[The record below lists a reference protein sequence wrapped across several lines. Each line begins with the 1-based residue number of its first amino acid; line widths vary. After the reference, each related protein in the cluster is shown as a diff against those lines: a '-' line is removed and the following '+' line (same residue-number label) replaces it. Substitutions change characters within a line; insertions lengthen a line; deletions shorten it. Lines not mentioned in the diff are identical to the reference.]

1 MTVQTAKPLGIET
14 TQIPGF
20 LRIDLTV
27 HGDNRGWFKEN
38 WQRQKMIALGL
49 PDFGPVQNNI
59 SFNDEVGVTRG
70 IHAEPWDKYV
80 SVATGRVF
88 GAWVDLREGETFGT
102 VYTCEID
109 PSVAVYVPRGVGN
122 AYQTLEPSTAYT
134 YLVNDHWSADAQY
147 TFLNLA
153 DETVSVPW
161 PIPLQEAILSDKD
174 RAHPRLEKVAPF
186 PAARTATPGTATPGT
201 ASSGAAPGT
210 TTGRRVLV
218 TGANGQLGRELMAR
232 LPQAGFTATGVD
244 LPEVDISDAAA
255 MEATA
260 WQDYDIIINA
270 AAWTNVDG
278 AETPEGRR
286 LSWRANATGPANLAR
301 AAAQHGLTLVHLSSE
316 YTFDGTAE
324 VHTEEEDPS
333 PLGVY
338 GQSKAGG
345 DAAVASAPQHYL
357 VRTSW
362 VVGDGKNFVRTMAA
376 LADKGIEPKVVADQV
391 GRLTFTSDLAAGII
405 HLLTSGAPWGTY
417 NLSGEGEVV
426 SWADVAKRV
435 YELTGHSPESVTP
448 ITTEEY
454 FAGQDVAPQ
463 PLISTLDLSRIEATG
478 FTPADSMQRLEDYVS
493 ALLQEA
499 GDRG

>member
-1 MTVQTAKPLGIET
+1 MTTTAKPLGIET
-14 TQIPGF
+14 TPIPGF

-38 WQRQKMIALGL
+38 WQREKMVSLGL

-70 IHAEPWDKYV
+70 IHAEPWDKFV

-88 GAWVDLREGETFGT
+88 GAWVDLREGPSFGA

-122 AYQTLEPSTAYT
+122 AYQTLEPNTAYT
-134 YLVNDHWSADAQY
+134 YLVNDHWSPDAQY

-161 PIPLQEAILSDKD
+161 PIPLDRAIQSDKD
-174 RAHPRLEKVAPF
+174 RGHPRLKDVTPF
-186 PAARTATPGTATPGT
+186 PAEPAR
-201 ASSGAAPGT
+201 
-210 TTGRRVLV
+210 GRRVLV
-218 TGANGQLGRELMAR
+218 TGANGQLGRELMR
-232 LPQAGFTATGVD
+232 LLPEAGYTVTGVD
-244 LPEVDISDAAA
+244 LPEVDISDAQAMAA
-255 MEATA
+255 
-260 WQDYDIIINA
+260 WDWSVYDVIVNA

-286 LSWRANATGPANLAR
+286 MSWRANATGPANLAR
-301 AAAQHGLTLVHLSSE
+301 AASAYGLTLVHVSSE
-316 YTFDGTAE
+316 YVFDGTAQ
-324 VHTEEEDPS
+324 VHTENEPLS

-345 DAAVASAPQHYL
+345 DAAVAACPNHYL

-362 VVGDGKNFVRTMAA
+362 VVGEGRNFVRTMAA
-376 LADKGIEPKVVADQV
+376 LAGKGVAPKVVSDQT
-391 GRLTFTSDLAAGII
+391 GRLTFTADLAAGII
-405 HLLTSGAPWGTY
+405 HLLSTGAPWGTY
-417 NLSGEGEVV
+417 NLSGEGPVV
-426 SWADVAKRV
+426 SWADVAARV
-435 YELTGHSPESVTP
+435 YELLGRSADDVTP

-454 FAGQDVAPQ
+454 FAGQEGVAPR
-463 PLISTLDLSRIEATG
+463 PPVSTLDLSRIKAAG
-478 FTPADSMQRLEDYVS
+478 FTPADSMERLDAYVK
-493 ALLQEA
+493 AL
-499 GDRG
+499 

>member
-1 MTVQTAKPLGIET
+1 
-14 TQIPGF
+14 
-20 LRIDLTV
+20 
-27 HGDNRGWFKEN
+27 
-38 WQRQKMIALGL
+38 
-49 PDFGPVQNNI
+49 
-59 SFNDEVGVTRG
+59 
-70 IHAEPWDKYV
+70 
-80 SVATGRVF
+80 
-88 GAWVDLREGETFGT
+88 
-102 VYTCEID
+102 
-109 PSVAVYVPRGVGN
+109 
-122 AYQTLEPSTAYT
+122 
-134 YLVNDHWSADAQY
+134 
-147 TFLNLA
+147 
-153 DETVSVPW
+153 
-161 PIPLQEAILSDKD
+161 
-174 RAHPRLEKVAPF
+174 
-186 PAARTATPGTATPGT
+186 
-201 ASSGAAPGT
+201 
-210 TTGRRVLV
+210 
-218 TGANGQLGRELMAR
+218 MAR

-301 AAAQHGLTLVHLSSE
+301 AAAQHGLTLVHLSSK

-362 VVGDGKNFVRTMAA
+362 VVGEGKNFVRTMAA

-454 FAGQDVAPQ
+454 FAGQDVAPR

-493 ALLQEA
+493 ALQSKVLFELIPHNQSIGDYKIVVGMFVSTLLQLDFAYQTALQTLNYVEGIHA
-499 GDRG
+499 KKGLYFFSDYKLPALFADFTHSWQGKELLTPFHILIEHEDCRLLLKTLQQYFLSNCDLAHASQKLFIHPNTLRYRLNKIEQITSLLFNKIEDKFILFLGAMCLK

>member
-1 MTVQTAKPLGIET
+1 MTVETTKPLGIET
-14 TQIPGF
+14 TPIPGF

-38 WQRQKMIALGL
+38 WQREKMVALGL
-49 PDFGPVQNNI
+49 PDFAPVQNNI

-70 IHAEPWDKYV
+70 IHAEPWDKFV

-88 GAWVDLREGETFGT
+88 GAWVDLREGPSFGA

-109 PSVAVYVPRGVGN
+109 PSVAVFVPRGVGN

-134 YLVNDHWSADAQY
+134 YLVNDHWSPEAQY

-153 DETVSVPW
+153 DETAAVPW
-161 PIPLQEAILSDKD
+161 PIDLDQAILSDKD
-174 RAHPRLEKVAPF
+174 KAHPRMAQVTPF
-186 PAARTATPGTATPGT
+186 PAEA
-201 ASSGAAPGT
+201 
-210 TTGRRVLV
+210 GRRVLV
-218 TGANGQLGRELMAR
+218 TGAKGQLGRELMER
-232 LPQAGFTATGVD
+232 LGGAGYTATGVD
-244 LPEVDISDAAA
+244 LPEVDISDTAA
-255 MEATA
+255 MDSFP
-260 WQDYDIIINA
+260 WGDYDIIINA
-270 AAWTNVDG
+270 AAWTDVDG

-301 AAAQHGLTLVHLSSE
+301 AAASHGLTLVHISSE

-324 VHTEEEDPS
+324 VHTEDEAPS

-345 DAAVASAPQHYL
+345 DAAVVAAPRHYL

-362 VVGDGKNFVRTMAA
+362 VVGPGKNFVRTMAG
-376 LADKGIEPKVVADQV
+376 LAAKGVEPAVVADQV
-391 GRLTFTSDLAAGII
+391 GRLTFTADLAQGII
-405 HLLTSGAPWGTY
+405 HLLDTGADYGTY
-417 NLSGEGEVV
+417 NLSGQGPVV

-435 YELTGHSPESVTP
+435 YELTGHSPEAVTP

-454 FAGQDVAPQ
+454 FAGKQVAPR
-463 PLISTLDLSRIEATG
+463 PLISTLDLSKIEATG
-478 FTPADSMQRLEDYVS
+478 FTPADSMERLEEYVA
-493 ALLQEA
+493 ALGDQA
-499 GDRG
+499 GLGD